1 MEHPDLLLL
10 IQRSQQVD
18 SSTRQKLSMQRH
30 LAPSRPNELRTAIGR
45 ALIAL
50 GTRIAPEPRPAQRRA
65 PLGSLPIAGR
75 ADI

>member
-1 MEHPDLLLL
+1 MFHPDLEIL
-10 IQRSQQVD
+10 IQRSKQVD
-18 SSTRQKLSMQRH
+18 SSTRQQMSMQRN
-30 LAPSRPNELRTAIGR
+30 LAPSRPSELRTAIGR

-50 GTRIAPEPRPAQRRA
+50 GTRIVPESRPASRRA